1 MKNSRSFAAKI
12 LVVLLP
18 ATGIWGDRTEAVIY
32 PVSSSLDLHAE
43 ANTGAG
49 LVQDNNAMGQTTGLN
64 ALSASVLALLQN
76 VSARELFW
84 KKNCLVRPTAHF
96 YYKTPLILC
105 NSESQI
111 GHSRKPHSNSIA
123 PGIRI

>member
-1 MKNSRSFAAKI
+1 MPGTIQKRQTHEKFTKFRCQNPGRP
-12 LVVLLP
+12 LP
-18 ATGIWGDRTEAVIY
+18 PTGSWSDRTEAVIY

-49 LVQDNNAMGQTTGLN
+49 QVQDDNAMGQTTGLN

-84 KKNCLVRPTAHF
+84 KKNIVLFVLPDISII
-96 YYKTPLILC
+96 KPL
-105 NSESQI
+105 
-111 GHSRKPHSNSIA
+111 
-123 PGIRI
+123 